1 MGKFKKSEL
10 MNQHRSGSNNNS
22 INFGTKIE
30 PFRIT
35 DGVMKVGRYKGKRL
49 SEIPRDYLEWMIR
62 KRKHVRELQKY
73 LDMLMI
79 DNVNLSIQAS
89 RFGWTNDI
97 QQQLTNSALL
107 IRKYQRRL
115 RLIKM

>member
-1 MGKFKKSEL
+1 
-10 MNQHRSGSNNNS
+10 
-22 INFGTKIE
+22 
-30 PFRIT
+30 
-35 DGVMKVGRYKGKRL
+35 
-49 SEIPRDYLEWMIR
+49 MIR
-62 KRKHVRELQKY
+62 KYKHIREVQKY

-89 RFGWTNDI
+89 RFGWTPELQN
-97 QQQLTNSALL
+97 QLTNSALL

>member
-1 MGKFKKSEL
+1 
-10 MNQHRSGSNNNS
+10 
-22 INFGTKIE
+22 
-30 PFRIT
+30 
-35 DGVMKVGRYKGKRL
+35 
-49 SEIPRDYLEWMIR
+49 MIR

-89 RFGWTNDI
+89 RFGWSEDI